1 MAHTYGVA
9 TMRGV
14 GVGWHQEYVAS
25 VLRKGDARKLVLQF
39 DLPCTVKAAGHL
51 CVHPSISFRDSFA
64 VVIRA
69 KCLREITCN
78 ETGTFEGCTNLT
90 EITIPGT
97 VRVIGRRTF
106 FGCEELSAVNVP
118 ACLTTL
124 GNFAFCLCVNLNE
137 VDLSGCKL
145 TSIKEAS
152 FSHCRTLKRVSLPST
167 LKTIEF
173 WAFANCFELADLQL
187 PGFVETIETQAFY
200 NCASLRE
207 VWFPGTVKKLGNESF
222 RGCNKLERVA
232 CACTD
237 VAKPRMFGPALKEL
251 VCGPTHVTEPVKAS
265 SSAWAIAAAKAY
277 YWSKR
282 NHDKLC
288 TPGGK
293 RVVST
298 FMFACRQLPIELR
311 FYILSYVLCHKLA

>member
-1 MAHTYGVA
+1 MAHTYGYA
-9 TMRGV
+9 TLTGV
-14 GVGWHQEYVAS
+14 GVGWHQEYAAK
-25 VLRKGDARKLVLQF
+25 VLREEEARKLVLEF
-39 DLPCTVKAAGHL
+39 DLPCTVKAAGNL
-51 CVHPSISFRDSFA
+51 CVHPSMRIRDPFA

-69 KCLREITCN
+69 NRLREITCN
-78 ETGTFEGCTNLT
+78 ETGTFEGCRYLT

-97 VRVIGRRTF
+97 VRGIGRRTF

-152 FSHCRTLKRVSLPST
+152 FSHCKNLKRVALPST
-167 LKTIEF
+167 LKSIEF

-187 PGFVETIETQAFY
+187 PGFVETIGTQAFC

-207 VWFPGTVKKLGNESF
+207 VWFPGTVKKLGYDSF
-222 RGCNKLERVA
+222 RGCSKLERVA
-232 CACTD
+232 CACTT
-237 VAKPRMFGPALKEL
+237 VVKPRMFGSALKEL
-251 VCGPTHVTEPVKAS
+251 VCGPTHFTEPLKAS

-282 NHDKLC
+282 NHIKLC
-288 TPGGK
+288 SPGGK
-293 RVVST
+293 RVAST
-298 FMFACRQLPIELR
+298 FVIACRQLPLELC
-311 FYILSYVLCHKLA
+311 FYILTYVLCHKLA